1 MLGLEFEMAAHVYA
15 DVTKLLEKWITEG
28 VSPELQAGALQQALD
43 DVQARVRV
51 TSSVETTADDDSFD
65 NMPV

>member
-1 MLGLEFEMAAHVYA
+1 MAAHVYA

>member
-1 MLGLEFEMAAHVYA
+1 MAAHVYA

-28 VSPELQAGALQQALD
+28 VRPELQAGALQQALD